1 VGHRDNGTEMPD
13 LPLYFSTVAAWLL
26 LSGRAWRASRPA
38 PAEAAA
44 AVARRDVNLESFLFP
59 VALVLHAMLL
69 YRRVFTPEGLDLG
82 VGNAISLLVW
92 LTVLIYWLAGLAF
105 TGLSAI
111 LGMMAPVALVAV
123 LVQAALPSGHFI
135 GYADRPMFTL
145 HFGIAMLAYSLF
157 IVATVHA
164 LVMLAEEKWL
174 HRGVL
179 PPFLKTLPPLLEM
192 EALLFRMLLAAFVLL
207 TLTLVSGVFFSEQL
221 FGRPF
226 KANHKTIF
234 GFISWAIFA
243 GLLAGHYFRGWRG
256 RKAVYWTLAGFT
268 ALLLAYVGSKVVL
281 ELILQRG

>member
-1 VGHRDNGTEMPD
+1 MPD
-13 LPLYFSTVAAWLL
+13 LPLYFTTAAAWLL
-26 LSGRAWRASRPA
+26 LSGMAWRASRLATADGP
-38 PAEAAA
+38 
-44 AVARRDVNLESFLFP
+44 VVRREVNLESFLYP

-69 YRRVFTPEGLDLG
+69 YRRVMTPEGLDLG

-105 TGLSAI
+105 TGLTSI
-111 LGMMAPVALVAV
+111 LGMMAPVALGAV
-123 LVQAALPSGHFI
+123 LVQMALPSGHFI
-135 GYADRPMFTL
+135 TYAGKPIFTL

-179 PPFLKTLPPLLEM
+179 PPFMKTLPPLLEM

-207 TLTLVSGVFFSEQL
+207 TLTLVSGVFFSEQI

-226 KANHKTIF
+226 TATHKTVF
-234 GFISWAIFA
+234 GFISWLIF
-243 GLLAGHYFRGWRG
+243 GTLLAGHYFRGWRG